1 MFYTDVHSHILSGVD
16 DGPKTPEEMYALLDA
31 SYADG
36 VRTLCL
42 TPHLHPVYYG
52 HNQEKAKRAFALLS
66 AYASEKY
73 PDMTLHLACELGYH
87 TECLSLLEGNAECLV
102 GGKYVLLD
110 FMANVSLFTLRY
122 AIEELLSVGYL
133 VLLAHVERYECLY
146 GKEALMR
153 EWAARGVRF
162 QVNAVSFLKE
172 GRRSVRRQ
180 IKKLMRYALIHIVA
194 SDVHDLVVRKSVMR
208 EAEAVISARYGH
220 EIAELLMYR
229 FPNRILAGKHI

>member
-1 MFYTDVHSHILSGVD
+1 MLYTDVHSHILSGVD

-42 TPHLHPVYYG
+42 TPHLNPVYYG
-52 HNQEKAKRAFALLS
+52 HNQEKAQHAFALLS

-87 TECLSLLEGNAECLV
+87 TECLSLLEGRADLLI

-110 FMANVSLFTLRY
+110 FMANVALFTLRY
-122 AIEELLSVGYL
+122 AIEELLSAGYF

-146 GKEALMR
+146 GKEALLQ
-153 EWAARGVRF
+153 EWVARGVRF
-162 QVNAVSFLKE
+162 QVNAASFLKTSA
-172 GRRSVRRQ
+172 RPVRKQ
-180 IKKLMRYALIHIVA
+180 VKKLMRRALIHVVA
-194 SDVHDLVVRKSVMR
+194 SDVHDLSVRKCLMR
-208 EAEAVISARYGH
+208 EAETVITDRYGG
-220 EIAELLMYR
+220 EVAELLMLR
-229 FPNRILAGKHI
+229 FPDRILAGKQV

>member
-1 MFYTDVHSHILSGVD
+1 MLYTDVHSHILCGVD
-16 DGPKTPEEMYALLDA
+16 DGPKTPEEMYDLLDA

-52 HNQEKAKRAFALLS
+52 RNQEKAKRAFALLS

-87 TECLSLLEGNAECLV
+87 TECLSLLEGNADCFI

-110 FMANVSLFTLRY
+110 FMANVPLFTLRY
-122 AIEELLSVGYL
+122 AIEELLSAGYL

-146 GKEALMR
+146 GKEALLR
-153 EWAARGVRF
+153 EWATRGVRF
-162 QVNAVSFLKE
+162 QVNAASFLKSA
-172 GRRSVRRQ
+172 RRPMRRQ
-180 IKKLMRYALIHIVA
+180 IKKLMRCALVHVVA
-194 SDVHDLVVRKSVMR
+194 SDVHDISLRKSLMR
-208 EAEAVISARYGH
+208 EAEAVITARYGY
-220 EIAELLMYR
+220 EIAELLMLR
-229 FPNRILAGKHI
+229 FPNRILAGKQV